1 MKIKVYFYNMRKG
14 ENRSIVF
21 NIEDYNE
28 IDKYI
33 DNWIDEQ
40 IKSKLSDDFFDDC
53 FRSDI
58 RYSWFLSWFVYTG
71 VDISENL
78 LYNRIINFSGG

>member
-1 MKIKVYFYNMRKG
+1 MFYNIIAPIQVQNALRKDIVVMKIKVYFYNVRKG

-21 NIEDYNE
+21 DIKDYND

-53 FRSDI
+53 FKSDI
-58 RYSWFLSWFVYTG
+58 NYSWFTS
-71 VDISENL
+71 
-78 LYNRIINFSGG
+78 

>member
-28 IDKYI
+28 IDNI
-33 DNWIDEQ
+33 
-40 IKSKLSDDFFDDC
+40 LT
-53 FRSDI
+53 
-58 RYSWFLSWFVYTG
+58 TG
-71 VDISENL
+71 L
-78 LYNRIINFSGG
+78 TNRLKVN

>member
-1 MKIKVYFYNMRKG
+1 MFYNIIAPIQVQNTLRKDIVVMKIKVYFYNVRKG

-21 NIEDYNE
+21 DIKDYND

-53 FRSDI
+53 FKSDI
-58 RYSWFLSWFVYTG
+58 NYSWFTS
-71 VDISENL
+71 
-78 LYNRIINFSGG
+78 